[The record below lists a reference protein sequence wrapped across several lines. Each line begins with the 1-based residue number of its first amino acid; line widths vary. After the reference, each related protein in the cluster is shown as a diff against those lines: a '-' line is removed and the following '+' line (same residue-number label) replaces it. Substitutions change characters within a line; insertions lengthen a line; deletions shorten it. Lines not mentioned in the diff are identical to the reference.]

1 MEPGR
6 VCWIIATRIANLP
19 DVQDKI
25 IEEINEVFDS
35 DDDEV
40 FDSDDDEVI
49 ESDDAEV
56 MYERIQELKYLD
68 KAVSES
74 LRLNNIFSVIERKC
88 TKDYKVPST
97 DFVIPKDR
105 YVEIYS
111 TAWPTAATTL

>member
-25 IEEINEVFDS
+25 IEEIN
-35 DDDEV
+35 EV

-74 LRLNNIFSVIERKC
+74 LRLNNIFSVIELKC

>member
-19 DVQDKI
+19 DFQDKI

-40 FDSDDDEVI
+40 I

-56 MYERIQELKYLD
+56 TYERIQELKYLD

-111 TAWPTAATTL
+111 TAWSTAATTL

>member
-25 IEEINEVFDS
+25 IEEIN
-35 DDDEV
+35 EV